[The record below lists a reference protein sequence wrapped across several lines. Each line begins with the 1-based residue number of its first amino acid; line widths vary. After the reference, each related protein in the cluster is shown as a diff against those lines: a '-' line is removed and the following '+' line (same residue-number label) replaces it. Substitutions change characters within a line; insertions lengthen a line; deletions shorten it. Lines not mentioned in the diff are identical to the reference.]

1 VPILEIRTYRLKPGT
16 RDEFVRIMRED
27 SAPLLAAAGIRVLDA
42 GPSLVTEDGF
52 EEAYLVRVF
61 DSLDQRAEQEDAFYG
76 SATWREGPREAVVSR
91 IETYHTIVVE
101 TSEAVIEN
109 WAPAAPSSTVR

>member
-1 VPILEIRTYRLKPGT
+1 MPVLEIRTYRLKPGT
-16 RDEFVRIMRED
+16 RDEFVRVMREE

-42 GPSLVTEDGF
+42 GPSLVDEDGF

-61 DSLDQRAEQEDAFYG
+61 DSLEHRAAQEDAFYG
-76 SATWREGPREAVVSR
+76 SAVWREGPREAIVSR

-101 TSEAVIEN
+101 VPAAVIAH
-109 WAPAAPSSTVR
+109 WRPATP